1 VRVAALLGL
10 LAAIGYGAADF
21 VGGLGGR
28 RTRPGVV
35 AVLSQAC
42 GLVAASIAVLV
53 VPGVGP
59 TAPVLLWGALG
70 GVGSGIGNA
79 SLYRGLARGRM
90 GVVAPLSAIA
100 TAAIPALIGILL
112 GERLT
117 ALAIIGVVLALPAIA
132 LVSGFSPSTFP
143 RAVEVGWGF
152 LAGGGFALLFV
163 ALDLAGTASGA
174 WPLVPGQAVAV
185 VVSLAISWADLG
197 RGVPWRPALGAGALA
212 GLLAQAANLLFLA
225 ATGAGQLAVVA
236 VLTALYPAV
245 TVVLAAALLRERID
259 RYQLGGLAIAAV
271 AVTLIVLP

>member
-143 RAVEVGWGF
+143 RMVEVGWGF

-163 ALDLAGTASGA
+163 ALDIAGTGSGG

-212 GLLAQAANLLFLA
+212 GLLAQAANLFFLA
-225 ATGAGQLAVVA
+225 AAGAGQLAVVA

-245 TVVLAAALLRERID
+245 TVVLAAVLLRERID

>member
-1 VRVAALLGL
+1 VAALLGL

-35 AVLSQAC
+35 AVLSQGC

-59 TAPVLLWGALG
+59 TTPVLLWGALG

-100 TAAIPALIGILL
+100 TAAVPALIGILL

-143 RAVEVGWGF
+143 RTVEVGWGF

-163 ALDLAGTASGA
+163 ALDLAGTGSGA

-185 VVSLAISWADLG
+185 IVSLAISWADLG
-197 RGVPWRPALGAGALA
+197 RGVSWRPALGAGALA

-245 TVVLAAALLRERID
+245 TVVLAAVLLRERID

>member
-1 VRVAALLGL
+1 VGAVLGL
-10 LAAIGYGAADF
+10 LAALGYGAADF

-35 AVLSQAC
+35 AVLSQVF
-42 GLVAASIAVLV
+42 GLVAAVLAVLV

-59 TAPVLLWGALG
+59 TTPVLLWGALG

-100 TAAIPALIGILL
+100 TAAVPALIGILL

-143 RAVEVGWGF
+143 RTTEVGWGF

-163 ALDLAGTASGA
+163 ALDQAGTGSGG
-174 WPLVPGQAVAV
+174 WPLVPGQAVAI
-185 VVSLAISWADLG
+185 VVSLAISRADLG

-212 GLLAQAANLLFLA
+212 GLLAQVANLLFLA

-245 TVVLAAALLRERID
+245 TVVLAAVLLRERID
-259 RYQLGGLAIAAV
+259 RYQLAGLACAAV

>member
-1 VRVAALLGL
+1 MGALLGL
-10 LAAIGYGAADF
+10 LAAVGYGAADF

-35 AVLSQAC
+35 AVLSQAF
-42 GLVAASIAVLV
+42 GLVAGALAVLV
-53 VPGVGP
+53 VPGVGL
-59 TAPVLLWGALG
+59 TVPVLLWGALG

-100 TAAIPALIGILL
+100 TAAVPALIGIVL

-117 ALAIIGVVLALPAIA
+117 ALAVIGVVLALPAIA
-132 LVSGFSPSTFP
+132 LVSGFSPSASP

-163 ALDLAGTASGA
+163 ALDLAGTGSGA
-174 WPLVPGQAVAV
+174 WPIVPGQAVAV
-185 VVSLAISWADLG
+185 VVSLAMSRADLREG
-197 RGVPWRPALGAGALA
+197 PAAWRPALPAGALA
-212 GLLAQAANLLFLA
+212 GLLAQTANLLFLA

-245 TVVLAAALLRERID
+245 TVVLAAVLLRERID
-259 RYQLGGLAIAAV
+259 RYQLGGLACAAV